1 MRLSW
6 FKALVVFTPLLLGCR
21 QPQSPEV
28 YLAPGVPFRL
38 CPPREGPGMFLTQEV
53 VFRLPGGGEETAI
66 AVLEN
71 KGGTFSVVASTPMGQ
86 TLFVVQVKGADVTV
100 DARIPIPGD
109 LDPRVLPALVQMVLW
124 PAASVRQGLGPGVEL
139 LEAGPVRSLV
149 RKGKT
154 VRTATRAGQGELP
167 ETVILE
173 NPGLHLRVQIRNLEP

>member
-1 MRLSW
+1 MSIPW
-6 FKALVVFTPLLLGCR
+6 FKAALVLVPLLLGCQR
-21 QPQSPEV
+21 ADSPQV

-38 CPPREGPGMFLTQEV
+38 CPPREGPAMFLTQEV

-71 KGGTFSVVASTPMGQ
+71 KGGTFSVVASSPMGQ
-86 TLFVVQVKGADVTV
+86 TLFIVQVKGADVTV

-124 PAASVRQGLGPGVEL
+124 PVASVRQGLGPDVEL
-139 LEAGPVRSLV
+139 LETGPVRSLV

-154 VRTATRAGQGELP
+154 VWTATRAGQGELP